1 MAARMRASST
11 DTAVLRKRASSRG
24 GSRYGRAVRAFAIV
38 AVLLAACSAS
48 RPRPTLTPAD
58 QAAPLAALA
67 YRLLDG
73 DPWQPAAARGRVLV
87 VDVWATYCKPCRKAF
102 PRLNALAAQPEV
114 MVVGLSVDEDDATV
128 RAFLSATPATFPI
141 ARDPEQTV
149 SDPPLGIV
157 TLPTVIL
164 IDREGRERLR
174 LVVKDEAD
182 YDVLPALIEALRAE

>member
-1 MAARMRASST
+1 VPAI
-11 DTAVLRKRASSRG
+11 
-24 GSRYGRAVRAFAIV
+24 AIV

-48 RPRPTLTPAD
+48 RPRPTLTPAA
-58 QAAPLAALA
+58 QAAPIAPLA

-73 DPWQPAAARGRVLV
+73 DPWQLEDARGRVLV

-114 MVVGLSVDEDDATV
+114 AVVGLSVDEDDAIV
-128 RAFLSATPATFPI
+128 RAFLAETPATFSI

-149 SDPPLGIV
+149 SDPPLGVV

-164 IDREGRERLR
+164 IDREGLERLR

-182 YDVLPALIEALRAE
+182 YDVLPALIDALLAE